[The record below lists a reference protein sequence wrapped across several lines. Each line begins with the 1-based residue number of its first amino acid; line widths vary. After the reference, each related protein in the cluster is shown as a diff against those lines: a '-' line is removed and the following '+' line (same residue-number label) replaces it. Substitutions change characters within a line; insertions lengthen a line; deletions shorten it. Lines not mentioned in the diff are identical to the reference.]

1 MNGTEAIAAV
11 LAQVMGQD
19 ASVHLIGEALPL
31 SGASAPM
38 LAAHPERCHLLPAA
52 DASLVGIAI
61 GIALSGGKPVVEL
74 SGTAALWGA
83 LQQLGQESTALQGE
97 FQGTLVLRVPVVP
110 GASVPLPVLS
120 GLDHVQVVSPSNAAD
135 AGLML
140 QAALARAGATII
152 LEPLTVLGAAGGGA
166 GSEALGKATTVQA
179 GAHVT
184 IGAWGAGVESALKA
198 SRTLRAEGIDAEV
211 IDLRCL
217 APLDADT
224 LSASVH
230 KTGRLI
236 LVDGSA
242 DMLRAATSAS
252 FLRLESPPTL
262 ADPDQII
269 TQARAAIQF

>member
-1 MNGTEAIAAV
+1 MNGTEAIAAI
-11 LAQVMGQD
+11 LSQAMGQD

-31 SGASAPM
+31 SGAAAPM

-52 DASLVGIAI
+52 DASLLGIAI

-83 LQQLGQESTALQGE
+83 LQQLGQESAALQGE
-97 FQGTLVLRVPVVP
+97 FQGTLVLRVPVEP

-120 GLDHVQVVSPSNAAD
+120 GLHHVQVVSPSNATD

-140 QAALARAGATII
+140 QAALARAGVTII
-152 LEPLTVLGAAGGGA
+152 LEPLTVLGEAGGVA
-166 GSEALGKATTVQA
+166 GSEDLGKATTVQA

-184 IGAWGAGVESALKA
+184 IGAWGAGVEAALKA

-217 APLDADT
+217 APLDAGT